1 MRTRITELLGIEAP
15 IVQGGMAHI
24 ADARLAAA
32 VSEAG
37 GLGVIAC
44 GGADP
49 DWVAEQVRCARA
61 ITDKPIGVNIM
72 LMDPHAPQ
80 IAEQVRDLGVDVVTT
95 GAGSP
100 AAYIGRWKEAGIKVI
115 PVVASAALAKRMER
129 LGADAVIAEGTEAGG
144 HIGEL
149 ATMALV
155 PSVVRA
161 VAIPV
166 IAAGGIADGRGMLAA
181 LALGAEGVQCATRFL
196 TVDECSVCDAWKQK
210 VIDAKDS
217 DTIVTGRGS
226 GHPVRGLKNR
236 FSREC
241 RKLEAQAAAGAD
253 VELSFSG
260 SLKRAVDGDVEGG
273 AVMAGQISAIVG
285 ERKRAA
291 DVVTEMITEAER
303 LGAKTA
309 QEMARANA
317 AREGLGS

>member
-49 DWVAEQVRCARA
+49 DWVAEQVRRARA

-95 GAGSP
+95 GAGNP
-100 AAYIGRWKEAGIKVI
+100 AAYIDRWKEAGIKVI

-144 HIGEL
+144 RIGEL

-166 IAAGGIADGRGMLAA
+166 IAAGGIADGHGMLAA

-226 GHPVRGLKNR
+226 GHPFRGLKNR

-260 SLKRAVDGDVEGG
+260 SLKRAADGDVEGG

-291 DVVTEMITEAER
+291 DVVTEMIAEAER

-309 QEMARANA
+309 QEMTRANA

>member
-1 MRTRITELLGIEAP
+1 MI
-15 IVQGGMAHI
+15 
-24 ADARLAAA
+24 
-32 VSEAG
+32 
-37 GLGVIAC
+37 
-44 GGADP
+44 
-49 DWVAEQVRCARA
+49 
-61 ITDKPIGVNIM
+61 
-72 LMDPHAPQ
+72 
-80 IAEQVRDLGVDVVTT
+80 
-95 GAGSP
+95 
-100 AAYIGRWKEAGIKVI
+100 
-115 PVVASAALAKRMER
+115 
-129 LGADAVIAEGTEAGG
+129 
-144 HIGEL
+144 
-149 ATMALV
+149 
-155 PSVVRA
+155 
-161 VAIPV
+161 
-166 IAAGGIADGRGMLAA
+166 AA

-226 GHPVRGLKNR
+226 GHPFRGLKNR

-291 DVVTEMITEAER
+291 DVVTEMIAEAER

-309 QEMARANA
+309 QEMTRANA

>member
-49 DWVAEQVRCARA
+49 DWVAEQVRRARA

-95 GAGSP
+95 GAGNP
-100 AAYIGRWKEAGIKVI
+100 AAYIDRWKEAGIKVI

-144 HIGEL
+144 RIGEL

-166 IAAGGIADGRGMLAA
+166 IAAGGIADGHGMLAA

-210 VIDAKDS
+210 VINAKDS

-226 GHPVRGLKNR
+226 GHPFRGLKNR

-291 DVVTEMITEAER
+291 DVVTEMIAEAER

-309 QEMARANA
+309 QEMTRANA

>member
-49 DWVAEQVRCARA
+49 DWVAEQVRRARA

-181 LALGAEGVQCATRFL
+181 LTLGAEGVQCATRFL

-291 DVVTEMITEAER
+291 DVVTEMIAEAER

-309 QEMARANA
+309 QEMAWANA
-317 AREGLGS
+317 VREGLGS

>member
-49 DWVAEQVRCARA
+49 DWVAEQVRRARA

-100 AAYIGRWKEAGIKVI
+100 AVYIGRWKEAGIKVI

-291 DVVTEMITEAER
+291 DVVTEMIAEAER

-309 QEMARANA
+309 QEMAWANA
-317 AREGLGS
+317 VREGLGS